1 MITEYQILII
11 RNWNCAHSM
20 ACEAYSRRDTETV
33 DAIIQAMQYRA
44 ARWNN
49 GERQAAVEKELEN
62 CINVREVLAKELFTN
77 EEDRAAAREKAA
89 ARKVSQ
95 ALADAALNWSR
106 FHVEHPAIAAWM
118 VESAATGFE
127 FAISLRAAVEKW
139 GDLSVAQRK
148 AAEKC
153 CEMAAERKIRL
164 QNAAITAPSVDVAK
178 LEQAFS
184 TAKSSGLKW
193 PKMNLGRIVISPAG
207 ANSRNPGAL
216 YVKSR
221 DDGYLGKVQG
231 GQFFASRDCSDD
243 QRDAVVELLADP
255 QGYAEAHGKLT
266 GNCCICSRDLTDPVS
281 VARGIGPI
289 CASRFGW

>member
-1 MITEYQILII
+1 MNQAI
-11 RNWNCAHSM
+11 
-20 ACEAYSRRDTETV
+20 EAPKVFREQCGKCGGSGRWTGYGDCTGDRRCTLCDGVGHKVFKNSR
-33 DAIIQAMQYRA
+33 
-44 ARWNN
+44 
-49 GERQAAVEKELEN
+49 
-62 CINVREVLAKELFTN
+62 
-77 EEDRAAAREKAA
+77 EDRAAAREKAA
-89 ARKVSQ
+89 ARKASQ

-106 FHVEHPAIAAWM
+106 FHVEHPAVAAWI
-118 VESAATGFE
+118 VEAAATGFE

-139 GDLSVAQRK
+139 SGLTPGQMK

-153 CEMAAERKIRL
+153 AKAAAERKISRE
-164 QNAAITAPSVDVAK
+164 NAALTAPTVDVAK
-178 LEQAFS
+178 LEQAF
-184 TAKSSGLKW
+184 TAAKTSGLKW
-193 PKMNLGRIVISPAG
+193 PKMNLGRIVVSPAG

-216 YVKSR
+216 YVKSK

-243 QRDAVVELLADP
+243 QREAVVKLLADP

-281 VARGIGPI
+281 VARGIGPV